1 MRNNMTDN
9 GYLYIKTYSPYVEG
23 IVGQDIKLSLWQ
35 KLKIMFSKGIS
46 VVFIGEHL

>member
-1 MRNNMTDN
+1 MRNNMADN

-23 IVGQDIKLSLWQ
+23 IVGQDIELSLWQ